1 MQPIIETER
10 LIIRELIFDDAADLF
25 EMDSD
30 PEVHLYLENNPVK
43 SIDEITQVISML
55 RNQYLKNGI
64 ARWAVVDKRTN
75 ECVGWSGLKYFDQPL
90 NNHNH
95 FYELGY
101 RFKKKHWGKGFATES
116 AQAILTYG
124 FTEMD
129 LNALFAITDPCNEN
143 SKKVLIK
150 LGFNFVETFD
160 YDGYDTDW
168 FELKKET
175 WEKTNGPK

>member
-10 LIIRELIFDDAADLF
+10 LIIRELTFDDEQDLF
-25 EMDSD
+25 ELDSD

-43 SIDEITQVISML
+43 TIDEITQVIAML
-55 RNQYLKNGI
+55 RNQYVKNGI
-64 ARWAVVDKRTN
+64 ARWAVVDKETN

-116 AQAILTYG
+116 AKAILEHG
-124 FTEMD
+124 FNHLEM
-129 LNALFAITDPCNEN
+129 NAIFAITDPRNEN
-143 SKKVLIK
+143 SKKVLTK
-150 LGFNFVETFD
+150 LGFDFVETFD
-160 YDGYDTDW
+160 YDGDETDW

-175 WEKTNGPK
+175 WLNIV